1 MILTLGYNQLII
13 FATMIIGYFLRNS
26 VLSDTLLDI
35 KNRFSFVKNLKFE
48 DNKKTQQRSNN
59 QNNQHIQNHNDQ
71 FIDIQPY
78 SRKKNEFQKWS
89 CSIKSGK
96 PKHDIA
102 KPTGFIPYNFTNNK
116 NNNVL
121 FNINPDHTKSR
132 LDFEKELIGDIA
144 TSNNGLLHT
153 NYDKNISSYKIFNKI
168 DTIINTEDTRF
179 NKFKKNICIVK
190 NPIDLPKKI
199 NLLSRI
205 KDEKIVTNWNIP
217 LLPENYIT
225 GKHILYMSKTYH
237 GEKFNI
243 FKSSVY
249 EVPIEVLPCNLE
261 LENLGIIAY
270 QNKNEINLF
279 LETPVKDYLTQ
290 EEEDSIRQQKLDEQV
305 DETTIPQ
312 INFKVVYK
320 FKYYNNLKQLKQ
332 CYLESNLSS
341 IKLI

>member
-1 MILTLGYNQLII
+1 MILTLGYNQFII
-13 FATMIIGYFLRNS
+13 LATMIIGYFLRNS

-35 KNRFSFVKNLKFE
+35 KDRFSFIKNLKIE
-48 DNKKTQQRSNN
+48 SKKESQSRTERQHQQIQN
-59 QNNQHIQNHNDQ
+59 QNNEC
-71 FIDIQPY
+71 IDIKPY
-78 SRKKNEFQKWS
+78 SDKRNEFQKWT

-96 PKHDIA
+96 SKHDIA
-102 KPTGFIPYNFTNNK
+102 KPSGFIPYNFTNNK

-121 FNINPDHTKSR
+121 FNINPVHTESK
-132 LDFEKELIGDIA
+132 LDYEKKLIGDVA

-153 NYDKNISSYKIFNKI
+153 NYDKNISSFKIINKI
-168 DTIINTEDTRF
+168 DSIINTEDTRF
-179 NKFKKNICIVK
+179 NKLKKNICIVK

-205 KDEKIVTNWNIP
+205 KDDKIVTNWNIP
-217 LLPENYIT
+217 LLPENYMT
-225 GKHILYMSKTYH
+225 EKHILYMSKTYH
-237 GEKFNI
+237 GEQFNL
-243 FKSSVY
+243 FRSSIY
-249 EVPIEVLPCNLE
+249 EVPIEVLPCKLE
-261 LENLGIIAY
+261 LENIVIVAY

-279 LETPVKDYLTQ
+279 LETPVKDYLT
-290 EEEDSIRQQKLDEQV
+290 EDEQNSIRQQKIDEDV

-320 FKYYNNLKQLKQ
+320 FKYYNNLKQLKK